1 MIRKAFF
8 AVLVVLVFSVMP
20 AQALDLDPIPEG
32 ADIVLIVNNHSK
44 LPLHEVVNAAPIPA
58 MAREKMN
65 EFFSA
70 ASFNPF
76 RDIARVQLMVK
87 KGETKRDDNAVAVLT
102 GSFNQSKIQG
112 FIKDKLGQ
120 GIDEENVNGLTMFK
134 AKDGK
139 VGLCIIDGAKAAIGT
154 PPALKAYLEARGG
167 SALSQEYE
175 DLKKMLHEKP
185 YAALMIGG
193 KEFLKKEMEKN
204 RERRQARLERK
215 ARKNP
220 VGKMLEEYLSEGVQP
235 TGVFAQLL
243 ESRVEAKIFYD
254 RNGNKNSL
262 NAMIEVIDPKI
273 TIEKLFGEILKV
285 VPEIPA
291 PENKPEKPVEQ
302 EKKGGTSRW

>member
-102 GSFNQSKIQG
+102 GSFNQSQIQG

-167 SALSQEYE
+167 TAISQEYDE
-175 DLKKMLHEKP
+175 LKKMLHEKP

-204 RERRQARLERK
+204 RERRKARLERK

-220 VGKMLEEYLSEGVQP
+220 VGKMLEEY
-235 TGVFAQLL
+235 
-243 ESRVEAKIFYD
+243 
-254 RNGNKNSL
+254 
-262 NAMIEVIDPKI
+262 
-273 TIEKLFGEILKV
+273 
-285 VPEIPA
+285 
-291 PENKPEKPVEQ
+291 
-302 EKKGGTSRW
+302 